1 MNANARS
8 GAATR
13 GADVVVIGGGVI
25 GTSIA
30 YHLARRKATVIL
42 VERGD
47 LTAGTSGACDGVV
60 FLQSKKPG
68 IHLRLAMESR
78 KRFAWLRDALPLPV
92 EYREC
97 GGMVVIE
104 NEAEGRVMTQYAQDQ
119 RSIGLDVSLLD
130 ARQAR
135 ELEPELSPAIAGAT
149 HSSMDG
155 QVNPIALTQALGLGA
170 QRLGA
175 KLMTHTTVTG
185 ICRRGERIAGVDTDR
200 GRIFGDA
207 VVNAAGAWAAR
218 IGAMAGLTVPI
229 RPRRG
234 QILVTQA
241 VPPLISHCMISARY
255 IAAKYD
261 PRLAGQGDE
270 GVSMEQTDSGNLL
283 LGSTREFVGEDRH
296 TTIDGLRRIALRSC
310 ALLPALERIQ
320 VIRSFAGLRPYT
332 PDGMPILGPVDGLSG
347 FFMAAG
353 HEGDGIALSPITGH
367 LIAQQIIDGRTDI
380 PLDPFRLERFDP
392 AAERHPDDAPWH

>member
-1 MNANARS
+1 MNARN
-8 GAATR
+8 GTKTR

-25 GTSIA
+25 GTSVA
-30 YHLARRKATVIL
+30 YHLARRKAAVVL

-47 LTAGTSGACDGVV
+47 LSAGTSGACDGVV

-68 IHLRLAMESR
+68 IHLELAMESR

-97 GGMVVIE
+97 GGMVVIQ
-104 NEAEGRVMTQYAQDQ
+104 NEAEARVMAKYTRDQ
-119 RSIGLDVSLLD
+119 RRIGLDVNLLD
-130 ARQAR
+130 ARQAL

-149 HSSMDG
+149 CSSMDG
-155 QVNPIALTQALGLGA
+155 QVNPIALTQALGIGA
-170 QRLGA
+170 RRLGA
-175 KLMTHTTVTG
+175 RLMTRTTVTG
-185 ICRRGERIAGVDTDR
+185 ICRRGGRVAGVETDR
-200 GRIFGDA
+200 GPVSGDA
-207 VVNAAGAWAAR
+207 VVNAAGVWAAG
-218 IGAMAGLTVPI
+218 IGAMAGLTIPI

-241 VPPLISHCMISARY
+241 VPRLISRCLISARY

-261 PRLAGQGDE
+261 PQLAGQGGE

-283 LGSTREFVGEDRH
+283 LGSTREFVGENRQ
-296 TTIDGLRRIALRSC
+296 TTIEGMRRIARGSC
-310 ALLPALERIQ
+310 ALIPALERIH

-332 PDGMPILGPVDGLSG
+332 PDGMPILGPVAGLCG

-367 LIAQQIIDGRTDI
+367 LIAQRIVEGRSDI
-380 PLDPFRLERFDP
+380 SLDPFRLERFGP
-392 AAERHPDDAPWH
+392 APTERQAHDAPSH